1 MKWVIAILE
10 VILRALIPAII
21 KASEKTAEDGRR
33 QPELKARLKRRVQAA
48 GWLLLM
54 PLLMFGCA
62 ARTIY
67 VASGEPVRIRET
79 VKGAKVWVLDADGKP
94 TAGRMDLPQ
103 GWYCLPDED

>member
-10 VILRALIPAII
+10 VILRALVPAIV
-21 KASEKTAEDGRR
+21 KASEKTSEDGRT
-33 QPELKARLKRRVQAA
+33 QPELKARLQKRIAAA

-62 ARTIY
+62 PRTIY